1 MKAFLQS
8 SLLVLFLVL
17 ISPKAVFAQEKIN
30 TFDVNITAHE
40 DGSMT
45 VKESIE
51 YDFGQ
56 ENRHGIFR
64 TIPLVSKVGDLYR
77 VIEVDFQTVKRD
89 GDQENYQVVERSKE
103 TEVKIGDPD
112 KTITGPHNYIII
124 YKVKNGIGSNYA
136 DHDEIYWNITGNNW
150 QIPIEKVSYQIQT
163 DFGIAPLE
171 SVCYTGPV
179 SSKLKDCAVKENLI
193 TSTTAIDAYQGMTAV
208 TKFPVNT
215 FPKSVLQ
222 KSEPVFDP
230 DFLMLLKIY
239 IPVVLGL
246 NLLVAPYLVFWYL
259 RKRSK
264 QRFGKPAVNFDIP
277 KNISPAEA
285 GIIDNAKLEKNDV
298 VASIFNLAIKKYL
311 KIEEVKEKRSLM
323 PDKTDYKLVK
333 IKNNEG
339 LDEFEKTLMQKLFE
353 SSESVKLEDLK
364 TDFYLTFSKL
374 EKEAFESLVVKK
386 LYTKN
391 PKTQMTLLLVLG
403 IITLVL
409 GNIILGPVLIF
420 LSRKL
425 NGRTP
430 EGDKVDFAVDG
441 LKIFLKAMTRY
452 HKFQTKNL
460 IAVEKYIP
468 YAIALGLQD
477 EFMEQLKIIN
487 PDYKPTWYSGGHGF
501 YYTYPAMYS
510 SFGSGVTTSAPSSS
524 SGFSGGSSGGGGGG
538 GGGGSW

>member
-1 MKAFLQS
+1 MKAFLQN

-391 PKTQMTLLLVLG
+391 PKTQ
-403 IITLVL
+403 
-409 GNIILGPVLIF
+409 
-420 LSRKL
+420 
-425 NGRTP
+425 TP
-430 EGDKVDFAVDG
+430 
-441 LKIFLKAMTRY
+441 
-452 HKFQTKNL
+452 
-460 IAVEKYIP
+460 
-468 YAIALGLQD
+468 
-477 EFMEQLKIIN
+477 
-487 PDYKPTWYSGGHGF
+487 
-501 YYTYPAMYS
+501 
-510 SFGSGVTTSAPSSS
+510 
-524 SGFSGGSSGGGGGG
+524 
-538 GGGGSW
+538 

>member
-1 MKAFLQS
+1 MKAFLQN

-264 QRFGKPAVNFDIP
+264 QRSKP
-277 KNISPAEA
+277 
-285 GIIDNAKLEKNDV
+285 
-298 VASIFNLAIKKYL
+298 
-311 KIEEVKEKRSLM
+311 RS
-323 PDKTDYKLVK
+323 
-333 IKNNEG
+333 
-339 LDEFEKTLMQKLFE
+339 
-353 SSESVKLEDLK
+353 
-364 TDFYLTFSKL
+364 
-374 EKEAFESLVVKK
+374 
-386 LYTKN
+386 
-391 PKTQMTLLLVLG
+391 
-403 IITLVL
+403 
-409 GNIILGPVLIF
+409 
-420 LSRKL
+420 
-425 NGRTP
+425 RTP
-430 EGDKVDFAVDG
+430 AQRSNTTRKINRQSVIS
-441 LKIFLKAMTRY
+441 LKSTHHSNSGRSNSSNTSSMAKHTR
-452 HKFQTKNL
+452 NL
-460 IAVEKYIP
+460 R
-468 YAIALGLQD
+468 Q
-477 EFMEQLKIIN
+477 N
-487 PDYKPTWYSGGHGF
+487 WRKPL
-501 YYTYPAMYS
+501 
-510 SFGSGVTTSAPSSS
+510 
-524 SGFSGGSSGGGGGG
+524 
-538 GGGGSW
+538 